1 MQMLFGFL
9 PEALSNTLKIAEK
22 VSMEIET
29 GGILIPTFELPQKD
43 QDIYKRA
50 LQVEEDN
57 QEYTLG

>member
-9 PEALSNTLKIAEK
+9 PEALNNTVKIAEK

-43 QDIYKRA
+43 QDTYERA
-50 LQVEEDN
+50 LEIEEGN
-57 QEYTLG
+57 QEYTL